1 MIAIGVD
8 ILEIRRMEQAIAR
21 FGDRLLRR
29 VFTPAERQACR
40 GRVAEYAA
48 RFAAKEAVAK
58 ALGVG
63 LRIMAREG
71 IGFHDVEILPDHR
84 GQPHV
89 HLRGWAAERARVLG
103 LKQWAVSMTHDGGF
117 AIAVVASIGGLSS
130 LDLPPEHRS

>member
-1 MIAIGVD
+1 MGTVAIGID
-8 ILEIRRMEQAIAR
+8 IIEIRRVERALAR
-21 FGDRLLRR
+21 FGERFLQR
-29 VFTPAERQACR
+29 VFTPGERQACR
-40 GRVAEYAA
+40 GRVGEYAA

-63 LRIMAREG
+63 LRLMAREG

-103 LKQWAVSMTHDGGF
+103 LRQWAVSMTHDGGF
-117 AIAVVASIGGLSS
+117 AIAVVVSTGM
-130 LDLPPEHRS
+130 

>member
-1 MIAIGVD
+1 MRPA
-8 ILEIRRMEQAIAR
+8 LRPRRLSPKPWGWAFGLWPAR
-21 FGDRLLRR
+21 
-29 VFTPAERQACR
+29 A
-40 GRVAEYAA
+40 
-48 RFAAKEAVAK
+48 
-58 ALGVG
+58 
-63 LRIMAREG
+63 

>member
-1 MIAIGVD
+1 MVAIGVD
-8 ILEIRRMEQAIAR
+8 IVEIRRVERAVER
-21 FGDRLLRR
+21 FGERFLRR

-89 HLRGWAAERARVLG
+89 HLRGWAAECARVLG

-117 AIAVVASIGGLSS
+117 AIAVVVSTG
-130 LDLPPEHRS
+130 P

>member
-84 GQPHV
+84 GQPHI
-89 HLRGWAAERARVLG
+89 HLRGWAAERARGAGPEAMGGEHDPRRGVRHRGSG
-103 LKQWAVSMTHDGGF
+103 LHRR
-117 AIAVVASIGGLSS
+117 ASTS
-130 LDLPPEHRS
+130 

>member
-1 MIAIGVD
+1 MIAIGMD
-8 ILEIRRMEQAIAR
+8 ILEIKRMERAIAR
-21 FGDRLLRR
+21 FGDRLLGRI
-29 VFTPAERQACR
+29 FTPAERQACR
-40 GRVAEYAA
+40 GRVVEYAA

-89 HLRGWAAERARVLG
+89 HLRGWAAERARALG
-103 LKQWAVSMTHDGGF
+103 LKKW
-117 AIAVVASIGGLSS
+117 
-130 LDLPPEHRS
+130 R